1 MIKKNSDQT
10 KKSDKKSDK
19 KIDKKADKRDSGQK
33 RSAEL
38 KNKPFDT
45 VRVTSIARKINLN
58 NMARTFFSYAGMDIA
73 VFLLLAGVFVVAKF
87 LLVESGVS
95 SFLWFYIPLNE
106 SIIIC

>member
-73 VFLLLAGVFVVAKF
+73 VFLLLAGVFVVGMDLQMAGDFSDRKS
-87 LLVESGVS
+87 VV
-95 SFLWFYIPLNE
+95 
-106 SIIIC
+106 